1 MDSFL
6 NKDDSMNQIDSENQY
21 LTSFYSSAFQTDYLD
36 FRCNVFQLERPYRNY
51 MMQAASQNPLFLTY
65 MGVKY
70 VRADYAPAG
79 YSLFREKGDV
89 KIYRNE
95 NVFPLGYVTKDLIS
109 EKELNTYRFPYRQE
123 LLLHGSADFR
133 TEIKPVQLVFPES
146 KSKGFTLTSGEG
158 IYRIKSSAETKRA
171 IRLAQPTP
179 EDEVLFLEMRVKN
192 LTPLQDVSM
201 KIQNEQNRLSAN
213 NHIYYNR
220 NTVFHYAVS
229 VKKGDT
235 RLSVIFS
242 SGEFELSSVRSYTLS
257 TSDIAAAGRKAGP
270 FEVASIG
277 TRGDVI
283 TGSVN
288 APEDGWFI
296 TTVPYDEN
304 FRITVD
310 GNETPFEK
318 VNTAFIG
325 FPILKGRHHI
335 VFQYESP
342 GFTVGAAASVAGFL
356 FLGLVLF
363 SDRKMR
369 TRILQKE

>member
-1 MDSFL
+1 
-6 NKDDSMNQIDSENQY
+6 
-21 LTSFYSSAFQTDYLD
+21 
-36 FRCNVFQLERPYRNY
+36 
-51 MMQAASQNPLFLTY
+51 
-65 MGVKY
+65 VKY

-89 KIYRNE
+89 KTYRNK

-109 EKELNTYRFPYRQE
+109 GKKLNTYRFPYRQE

-146 KSKGFTLTSGEG
+146 KSKGFTLTSEG
-158 IYRIKSSAETKRA
+158 DTYRIKSSVETKRA
-171 IRLAQPTP
+171 IRLAQPVP
-179 EDEVLFLEMRVKN
+179 EDEVLFLEMKVKN

-257 TSDIAAAGRKAGP
+257 ASDIAAVGRKAGP

-283 TGSVN
+283 TGSVD

-304 FRITVD
+304 FRIVVD
-310 GNETPFEK
+310 GNEIPFEK
-318 VNTAFIG
+318 VNTAFVG
-325 FPILKGRHHI
+325 FPIAKGQHHI
-335 VFQYESP
+335 VFQYRAP
-342 GFTVGAAASVAGFL
+342 GFTAGAAASIAGFL
-356 FLGLVLF
+356 IFGLILI
-363 SDRKMR
+363 SDRKK
-369 TRILQKE
+369 RIGKLQKE